1 MLKIVFRK
9 VDGPTMKSVV
19 RFISEVKLELSRVI
33 WPKMDEW
40 IGSTM
45 IVLFLMAV
53 FAIYFLFVDTLLNK
67 LMGQIF
73 KIYS

>member
-1 MLKIVFRK
+1 
-9 VDGPTMKSVV
+9 MKSVV

-40 IGSTM
+40 SGSTM
-45 IVLFLMAV
+45 VVLLLISV
-53 FAIYFLFVDTLLNK
+53 FAIYLKFVDMGWSA
-67 LMGQIF
+67 LMKQIF

>member
-1 MLKIVFRK
+1 
-9 VDGPTMKSVV
+9 MKSVV

-40 IGSTM
+40 YGSTVV
-45 IVLFLMAV
+45 VLFLIAI
-53 FAIYFLFVDTLLNK
+53 FAAYLKVIDLGWSTLMK
-67 LMGQIF
+67 QIF

>member
-1 MLKIVFRK
+1 
-9 VDGPTMKSVV
+9 MKSVV

-40 IGSTM
+40 VGSTM
-45 IVLFLMAV
+45 VVLILV
-53 FAIYFLFVDTLLNK
+53 CIFALYLGFVDVGLDR
-67 LMGQIF
+67 LMRQIF